1 MSAICSGC
9 KQKIKKPDT
18 FWYAGTRYSPTINY
32 LCGTCLAFVPK
43 SERVPVTF
51 MQDFRISFGQ
61 RLAEVNDQGF
71 YQCNESKP
79 GPIEFWVEPDVLRSR
94 IPCGEF
100 FLYQLYPYY
109 CMEQYVSTITKKLY
123 EQGTDPSQFR
133 QHLVAALQQSPG
145 STLES
150 ILNIRIYG
158 PGMKEDK
165 TLSSSISY
173 SRPVQIP
180 EEIAREMLD
189 KLEAQKL
196 VHGEAA

>member
-1 MSAICSGC
+1 MSAICAGC

-18 FWYAGTRYSPTINY
+18 FWYAGTRYSPTINF

-43 SERVPVTF
+43 SERVPATF

-61 RLAEVNDQGF
+61 RFAEVNDQGF
-71 YQCNESKP
+71 YQSNGSEP

-109 CMEQYVSTITKKLY
+109 CMEQYVCTITKKLY
-123 EQGTDPSQFR
+123 EQGIDSSQFR
-133 QHLVAALQQSPG
+133 QHIVTALQNVG
-145 STLES
+145 STVES
-150 ILNIRIYG
+150 TINIRIYG
-158 PGMKEDK
+158 PGMKED
-165 TLSSSISY
+165 TSLASSKSIVI
-173 SRPVQIP
+173 PIQIP
-180 EEIAREMLD
+180 EELAHEMLD

-196 VHGEAA
+196 VQGKAA